1 METEFSHFVEYGFE
15 DPVTIDDLVA
25 SIYANQE
32 LLLQAANAL
41 EKLIPG
47 LAVGSRHVRVRS
59 ISQASPFKEWFAL
72 AVVVTYQQELTKEVP
87 ALIEQLTG
95 YDIPGQYDTLVT
107 VLVMLVAIYG
117 LNRLFG
123 GTKSAKPT
131 ALDRDRGQL
140 ISVAGDYINCTPE
153 QVDSVLSEQ
162 VSGKQSSRI
171 QKAALKFFAP
181 VRDRITSGIKGP
193 DGTSISPEAIAEIP
207 SDVQAKAD
215 EPQDQLATEI
225 IRNARIELHAK
236 DKDRPTVGWAG
247 HIEGV
252 TQDRVKMLIDKA
264 IDPASLWNR
273 SVVNGDIVMVYSL
286 LSDGSQKPKEFHLL
300 GVNK

>member
-1 METEFSHFVEYGFE
+1 
-15 DPVTIDDLVA
+15 
-25 SIYANQE
+25 
-32 LLLQAANAL
+32 
-41 EKLIPG
+41 
-47 LAVGSRHVRVRS
+47 AVSSRYVRVRS
-59 ISQASPFKEWFAL
+59 ISQASPFKEWFVL
-72 AVVVTYQQELTKEVP
+72 AVVATYQQELSKEVP
-87 ALIEQLTG
+87 ALIEQLIG
-95 YDIPGQYDTLVT
+95 YEIPGQFDTLVT
-107 VLVMLVAIYG
+107 VFVMLVAICG

-123 GTKSAKPT
+123 GSKATKPT
-131 ALDRDRGQL
+131 NLYRDRGQL

-153 QVDSVLSEQ
+153 QIDSAFSEQ

-181 VRDRITSGIKGP
+181 VRGRFTTVIKGP

-207 SDVQAKAD
+207 SDVQAEAD

-236 DKDRPTVGWAG
+236 DKDRPAVGWAG

-252 TQDRVKMLIDKA
+252 TQDRVKMLPDKA

-286 LSDGSQKPKEFHLL
+286 LSDRSQKPEAQRVSPV
-300 GVNK
+300 GRE